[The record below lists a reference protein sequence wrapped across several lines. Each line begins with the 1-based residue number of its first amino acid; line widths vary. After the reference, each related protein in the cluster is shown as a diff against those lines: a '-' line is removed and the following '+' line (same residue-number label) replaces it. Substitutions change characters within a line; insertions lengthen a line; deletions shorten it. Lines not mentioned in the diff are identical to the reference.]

1 MITIISLM
9 TAIYWGQLSNCE
21 PINQDIE
28 QYSCSQKTAYGV
40 VSAFA
45 AILFVLQLLF
55 LGALILWKGEIV
67 EELGIYD
74 ELPRPFSGGFT
85 QKEEHFE
92 VSNSLHQPNTV
103 DL

>member
-1 MITIISLM
+1 M

-21 PINQDIE
+21 PIDRDIE
-28 QYSCSQKTAYGV
+28 QYSCTQRTAYGV

-45 AILFVLQLLF
+45 AMLFVSQLLF
-55 LGALILWKGEIV
+55 LGALILWKGEVV

-74 ELPRPFSGGFT
+74 ELPRPFSGAFS
-85 QKEEHFE
+85 QRDDQFE
-92 VSNSLHQPNTV
+92 ISNSSHQPSAV